1 MGLWFGFLPRSDVS
15 TCSVKYKGTLLTS
28 LLGRNPNQSPIFHRT
43 VLEGYWE
50 LGAVMGTKMTAT
62 SCTFCSFRYISHR
75 KQHFCEK
82 VKKLTKFGAKT
93 QLSLV
98 KCWWKCW
105 IKSGEMTLWHMP
117 TWHSL
122 FWFLHRARVQQKV
135 NLSIFWCSTL

>member
-1 MGLWFGFLPRSDVS
+1 MED
-15 TCSVKYKGTLLTS
+15 GTLIWVS
-28 LLGRNPNQSPIFHRT
+28 AKERCIHMFSQIQRNSVDIAPWQKSKSSPIFHRT

-98 KCWWKCW
+98 KFWLKCW
-105 IKSGEMTLWHMP
+105 TKSGEMTLWHMP
-117 TWHSL
+117 TKQSL

-135 NLSIFWCSTL
+135 NLSIF